1 MKLSDPADPIPN
13 IVHEA
18 VGVIAAYVYA
28 HPITVVCSPR
38 AGGKANLIDANGR
51 YGIAMALREA
61 GLLNV
66 ERTGDETP
74 NPKGDSVMSKFKP
87 GDRVRATPD
96 HSMTATVLAA
106 YRDRYWVKYDDDYE
120 PTTMYATDIDRSY
133 ELAEPF
139 LPNGDRYSVVYANG
153 VVSTGFA
160 SLAVAERV
168 YRASAGA
175 LGIVRIDGQTGDL
188 SWAKGGPKEARS

>member
-51 YGIAMALREA
+51 YGIAMALHEA

-74 NPKGDSVMSKFKP
+74 NPEGDSVMSKFKP
-87 GDRVRATPD
+87 GDRVRLTDD
-96 HSMTATVLAA
+96 HSVTATVLAVHEGL
-106 YRDRYWVKYDDDYE
+106 YWVKYE
-120 PTTMYATDIDRSY
+120 GERRHVLTASATYFDSCY
-133 ELAEPF
+133 ELIPVAVRAVRERRSEVRA
-139 LPNGDRYSVVYANG
+139 LVSLLG
-153 VVSTGFA
+153 VMLYLAACGFVGIA
-160 SLAVAERV
+160 LWAV
-168 YRASAGA
+168 
-175 LGIVRIDGQTGDL
+175 LG
-188 SWAKGGPKEARS
+188 